1 MIELDVED
9 TALLRL
15 TVTTDGLYALPIET
29 SGSIYLIYFITDYE
43 KMYRTTFGRKW
54 PKKKKEH
61 LCKVSF

>member
-1 MIELDVED
+1 MIELNVED

-43 KMYRTTFGRKW
+43 KMYRTTFGMKIFYLNSTA
-54 PKKKKEH
+54 H
-61 LCKVSF
+61 LCGGI